1 MNEAGSTLELLI
13 PDAAAMEELGKHL
26 AAALTPGKL
35 FLIGELGAGKTTL
48 VRGFLRAKGYQGPV
62 KSPTYTLIEPYCLAG
77 VDIYHFDLYRI
88 DSSDALEALGA
99 RDYFD
104 PASVC
109 LVEWA
114 DRAPAYSSMA
124 DLLIRIQ
131 YHNDQRKVTLS
142 AQSPAGR
149 GGIAKVSSASIIKS
163 IMNK

>member
-1 MNEAGSTLELLI
+1 
-13 PDAAAMEELGKHL
+13 MEQLGKHL

-35 FLIGELGAGKTTL
+35 FLTGDLGAGKTTL
-48 VRGFLRAKGYQGPV
+48 VRGFLRAKGYHGSV

-88 DSSDALEALGA
+88 DSADALEALGA

-114 DRAPAYSSMA
+114 DRAPAYLSMA
-124 DLLIRIQ
+124 DLSIHIEQ
-131 YHNDQRKVTLS
+131 CAEQRKVTVV
-142 AQSPAGR
+142 ARSPAGR
-149 GGIAKVSSASIIKS
+149 AAIARALFLLK
-163 IMNK
+163 NNE